1 MKMFRIAAGLVFLA
15 GNVAS
20 KTCHNATIE
29 IPVSSRNGVFDDIST
44 PRSNF
49 DAATFSLNATR
60 QGVNGT
66 QEALS
71 GYSTVSGKY
80 KISTQYCMPNASS
93 DAGGRGFALQILT
106 HGIGFDKTWV
116 DAPIGIKTK
125 NY

>member
-1 MKMFRIAAGLVFLA
+1 MLRLPQI
-15 GNVAS
+15 
-20 KTCHNATIE
+20 
-29 IPVSSRNGVFDDIST
+29 
-44 PRSNF
+44 
-49 DAATFSLNATR
+49 TFSMNTTR
-60 QGVNGT
+60 QGINGT

-71 GYSTVSGKY
+71 GYATISGKY

-93 DAGGRGFALQILT
+93 DAGGSGFALQILT